1 MIFCEEDW
9 DEGVLEE
16 GSEALCLG
24 AGKEVERFIHLLAEG
39 AFC

>member
-9 DEGVLEE
+9 GEGDLEE
-16 GSEALCLG
+16 VPEALCLG

>member
-9 DEGVLEE
+9 DEGDLEE
-16 GSEALCLG
+16 GPEALCLG
-24 AGKEVERFIHLLAEG
+24 AGKEVERFIHLLTEG